1 LGWFFQS
8 KLQQMSRFPGPAG
21 GFLSRTEA
29 AFLLASALLISSAL
43 FIPPI
48 AQDQSYHVFADQ
60 RPWGPLANAAD
71 TLSNLSFLLAGGW
84 GLWQVACS
92 QNFPSS
98 PLIRS
103 LAAIFLVGVML
114 TGLASMFYHLAPSDS
129 RLAVDRFAM
138 SLAFAAALALLAAD
152 RVSERLAVW
161 LVTILFVLA
170 PLTVWIW
177 VDSGNLTPYAVLQF
191 GGVTLIAL
199 FSWRPSLRDPGFNFL
214 GLLLFYGL
222 AKLAEVLDGRI
233 FELTLG
239 LVSGHT
245 LKHLLAAL
253 GAIVLVL
260 PIFSRSK
267 ALTQFVKR

>member
-1 LGWFFQS
+1 MGLFFQS
-8 KLQQMSRFPGPAG
+8 KLQQVSRFPGPAG

-29 AFLLASALLISSAL
+29 AFLLALVLLISGAF

-60 RPWGPLANAAD
+60 RPWGSLANAAD
-71 TLSNLSFLLAGGW
+71 TLSNLSFLFAGGW

-92 QNFPSS
+92 QNFSS
-98 PLIRS
+98 TPLIRS

-199 FSWRPSLRDPGFNFL
+199 FSWRPSLRAPGLNFL
-214 GLLLFYGL
+214 GLLLSYGCAKICEL
-222 AKLAEVLDGRI
+222 ADTRI
-233 FELTLG
+233 FDLTSE
-239 LVSGHT
+239 LVSGHS
-245 LKHLLAAL
+245 LKHIFAATGVVIL
-253 GAIVLVL
+253 IWPLFRRQIAQAKSVEL
-260 PIFSRSK
+260 
-267 ALTQFVKR
+267 